1 MKLIVITSIIALS
14 AALACTSQAGSN
26 NGGNA
31 TPADTVAAQNGAT
44 FDADSAFS
52 FIEAQLAF
60 GPRVAGTEDNTRC
73 REWIVA
79 KLRQFGADTVVTQS
93 ARLKAFN
100 GDSFTAVNVF
110 AQINKSAAKRILLL
124 AHYDTRPWADED
136 PNPDN
141 RTTPI
146 PGANDGG
153 SGVAVMLE
161 VARQL
166 SAEPAE
172 IGVDMLFVDAE
183 DYGDSSGSNENSWA
197 LGTQHWAK
205 NMPYDRQNL
214 PKFGIL
220 LDIVGG
226 VGAKFYREY
235 HSDLYAR
242 AINTK
247 VWTAARACGFGQT
260 FVNSQAGAVTD
271 DHIHINQAGIPC
283 IDIIEC
289 NNPST
294 GSFPPTW
301 HTLADDIT
309 SIDRRSLLAVGTT
322 VMQVIRNEK

>member
-1 MKLIVITSIIALS
+1 MKFMFISSIIALV
-14 AALACTSQAGSN
+14 AAFACTSQAGSTADN
-26 NGGNA
+26 QGP
-31 TPADTVAAQNGAT
+31 TADTVSADRPT
-44 FDADSAFS
+44 FDADSAFAYVK
-52 FIEAQLAF
+52 AQTDF
-60 GPRVAGTEDNTRC
+60 GPRVAGSEGNRQC
-73 REWIVA
+73 REWIAA
-79 KLRQFGADTVVTQS
+79 KLRQFGADTVEMQAADLS
-93 ARLKAFN
+93 AFN
-100 GDSFTAVNVF
+100 GDKFKAVNIF
-110 AQINKSAAKRILLL
+110 ARFNKSATKRILLL

-136 PNPDN
+136 PDPANH
-141 RTTPI
+141 TKPI

-166 SAEPAE
+166 SITPVE

-183 DYGDSSGSNENSWA
+183 DYGDSHSGDESSWA
-197 LGTQHWAK
+197 LGTQYWVNH
-205 NMPYDRQNL
+205 MPYDKNEL
-214 PKFGIL
+214 PAFGIL

-226 VGAKFYREY
+226 VNAKFYREY
-235 HSDLYAR
+235 HSELYAR

-247 VWTAARACGFGQT
+247 VWTAARSCGFGQQ

-271 DHIHINQAGIPC
+271 DHIHINRAGIPC

-301 HTLADDIT
+301 HTLADDIN
-309 SIDRRSLLAVGTT
+309 SIDRQSLLSVGST